1 MAPNQAVEIACL
13 SDPGQAREHNEDSL
27 ACVPELGIVVLA
39 DGMGGHNAGEVAS
52 GMATSLIS
60 AGLARGWTA
69 QALEGLD
76 RDAAQAL
83 SRAQLQQQL
92 DAANLAI
99 YQKAESEPDCEQ
111 MGSTVLACLF
121 HHDFVS
127 VAHVGD
133 SRLYRF
139 RNEALEQVTRD
150 HSLLQEQID
159 AGLLR
164 KEDAH
169 LSANKNLLTRAFGVD
184 PDEPGEIH
192 SHDTAP
198 GDIYLLCSDGLYG
211 MVGDA
216 DIEMGISIMRD
227 NLGLAARQLVQAAN
241 DAGGHDNIS
250 VVLVRIAG
258 GQVSAQNEFF

>member
-1 MAPNQAVEIACL
+1 MAPNQAFEVVCL
-13 SDPGQAREHNEDSL
+13 SDPGLAREHNEDSL

-52 GMATSLIS
+52 GMATSLIC
-60 AGLARGWTA
+60 AGLAGGWTA
-69 QALEGLD
+69 QALDGLD
-76 RDAAQAL
+76 RDAALAL

-92 DAANLAI
+92 NEANLAI
-99 YQKAESEPDCEQ
+99 FQKAETDPDCEQ
-111 MGSTVLACLF
+111 MGSTVLACVF

-139 RNEALEQVTRD
+139 RNDALEQITRD

-169 LSANKNLLTRAFGVD
+169 LSANKNLLTRAFGID

-192 SHDTAP
+192 SYDTEP

-211 MVGDA
+211 MVEDT
-216 DIEMGISIMRD
+216 DIEMSISIMSD
-227 NLGLAARQLVQAAN
+227 NLGLVASQLVQAAN
-241 DAGGHDNIS
+241 DAGGLDNIS
-250 VVLVRIAG
+250 VVLLRIAG
-258 GQVSAQNEFF
+258 GQPGAQNEFI